1 MSQVGHPA
9 VLTLEEAA
17 AYLRLPPET
26 VARQNSQGEIPGRQV
41 GTEWRFLQSALDE
54 WLSMRDSRR
63 ALLRHAGSFTDDESL
78 GDLRSEAYRQRGRPE
93 TDPDPGA

>member
-1 MSQVGHPA
+1 MSQVANPA

-26 VARQNSQGEIPGRQV
+26 VARQILQGEIPGRQV

-54 WLSMRDSRR
+54 WLSTRDARR
-63 ALLRHAGSFTDDESL
+63 ALLRHAGSFADDESL
-78 GDLRSEAYRQRGRPE
+78 GELRSEAYRQRDRPE
-93 TDPDPGA
+93 TDSDPGA